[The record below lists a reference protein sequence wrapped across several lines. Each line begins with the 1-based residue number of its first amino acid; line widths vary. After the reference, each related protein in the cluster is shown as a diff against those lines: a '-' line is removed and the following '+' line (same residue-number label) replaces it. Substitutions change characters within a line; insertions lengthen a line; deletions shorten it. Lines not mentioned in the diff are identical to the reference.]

1 MNIKNLPAVSPIQ
14 AKPAAKTGTDK
25 AVTDKAVRDK
35 STAAHQAEEAS
46 TTRLTIEAARRV
58 ATQQRSVR
66 LEQLEGA
73 IRSGHYVPNASQ
85 IANQLLASAE
95 LDAKLRVMLAM
106 P

>member
-1 MNIKNLPAVSPIQ
+1 MKIKDLPAVSPIQ

-25 AVTDKAVRDK
+25 AGTDKATQTQK
-35 STAAHQAEEAS
+35 PEEAS

-66 LEQLEGA
+66 LEQLEAA
-73 IRSGHYVPNASQ
+73 IRSGNYVPNASQ

-95 LDAKLRVMLAM
+95 LDAKLRAMLAM